1 MALTAASACA
11 PNLGRPQTSLPAP
24 PPYPQMT
31 YGEDNRFLA
40 NPALR
45 TEPLD
50 VLKYIPL
57 SATDTNSYL
66 SFGAFIRERVEYF
79 SNPGWGSG
87 PPGSAY
93 LMQRYL
99 IHADLHLGERL
110 RVFTELGSSLEDWRT
125 GGPRS
130 GLDRDT
136 LDLHQAFV
144 DLGLWQA
151 DRNSLTLRAGRQEM
165 AFGSGTLISTRD
177 GRNIRVTFDG
187 FRLTLLANEWTIDAF
202 AVRQTKNKPGIFDDE
217 PNSDL
222 GLWGVY
228 AVGPLKM
235 LPGGHIDVYYLG
247 NENKQA
253 AYDADGTGYEMR
265 HTIGTRVW
273 GTTEHWD
280 YNEEAIFQFG
290 NFRSKDIRAWAIS
303 TEAGYRL
310 DSIPLGP
317 RFGLRAVAFSGNQNP
332 GDDTLGTFNSLN
344 EKGPYF
350 SYAEW
355 FARRNLIA
363 VQPSVQLNF
372 TKDLSF
378 TPNTA
383 FFWRESTRDGLYS
396 PSSLIVT
403 GQKSNASYIGNQT
416 GAQLQWKLNRHLTFM
431 MDYEHFFP
439 GEFLKQSTAG
449 RSVDY
454 FTAWLDFRF

>member
-1 MALTAASACA
+1 VTRIVFMAITAASACA
-11 PNLGRPQTSLPAP
+11 QTLGQPQTSLPAP

-66 SFGAFIRERVEYF
+66 SFGAFIRERVEYV
-79 SNPGWGSG
+79 SNPDWGSG

-99 IHADLHLGERL
+99 VHADLHLGERL

-130 GLDRDT
+130 GLDRDRF
-136 LDLHQAFV
+136 DLHQEFV
-144 DLGLWQA
+144 DLGLWQG
-151 DRNSLTLRAGRQEM
+151 DRSSLTLRAGRQEM

-177 GRNIRVTFDG
+177 GRNIRVSFDG
-187 FRLTLLANEWTIDAF
+187 FRLSLLANEWTIDAF
-202 AVRQTKNKPGIFDDE
+202 AVRQTKNKPGMFDDA

-228 AVGPLKM
+228 AVRPLKM

-247 NENKQA
+247 NENKLA
-253 AYDADGTGYEMR
+253 TYDAGGTGY
-265 HTIGTRVW
+265 
-273 GTTEHWD
+273 
-280 YNEEAIFQFG
+280 
-290 NFRSKDIRAWAIS
+290 
-303 TEAGYRL
+303 
-310 DSIPLGP
+310 
-317 RFGLRAVAFSGNQNP
+317 
-332 GDDTLGTFNSLN
+332 
-344 EKGPYF
+344 
-350 SYAEW
+350 
-355 FARRNLIA
+355 
-363 VQPSVQLNF
+363 
-372 TKDLSF
+372 
-378 TPNTA
+378 
-383 FFWRESTRDGLYS
+383 DGLYS
-396 PSSLIVT
+396 PSNLIVT

-416 GAQLQWKLNRHLTFM
+416 GAQLQWKLNRHVTFM

-439 GEFLKQSTAG
+439 GEFLTQSTAG